1 MTASN
6 PVNQAHQSEVAE
18 AATRAAAVKAEARAL
33 GFDGVA
39 ITDASLPQSVQDGYL
54 AALDQGWHAGMDW
67 LAERIE
73 QRRHPQGLWP
83 EARSVVVV
91 AANYGPPPG
100 SAHDPMQCL
109 LQPDAANISLYAQ
122 NRDYHDLM
130 KKRLKA
136 LARWLQGRYG
146 GQLKV
151 FVDTAP
157 VLEKPLAAQAGLGWQ
172 GKHSNLV
179 SREFGSWLFLGE
191 LYTEL
196 ALQPDAPESD
206 HCGSCQRCI
215 TACPTQ
221 AIVAPYRLD
230 ARRCLAYLNN
240 EHKGP
245 VPLAYRK
252 AMGNRV
258 YGCDD
263 CLAVC
268 PWNKY
273 AKTSAEAAFH
283 VRPAL
288 DGARLDDFLAL
299 DDGAFRSL
307 FSKSPIKRIGRDRFL
322 RNVCIACGNS
332 GLARY
337 VPALTRLL
345 SDDGALVRGAA
356 VWALA
361 QLLPA
366 EEWQALRQ
374 ARLPGE
380 MDADVR
386 AEWTGNAAQPEPP

>member
-1 MTASN
+1 M
-6 PVNQAHQSEVAE
+6 PPKVADKGPSSRE
-18 AATRAAAVKAEARAL
+18 AAIKAEARAL
-33 GFDGVA
+33 GFDAAA
-39 ITDASLPQSVQDGYL
+39 ITDAGLPEAVQNGYL

-83 EARSVVVV
+83 EARSVIVL
-91 AANYGPPPG
+91 AANYGPP
-100 SAHDPMQCL
+100 SDDAHDPMQRL
-109 LQPDAANISLYAQ
+109 RQRDAANISLYAQ

-136 LARWLQGRYG
+136 LARWLQGTYG

-157 VLEKPLAAQAGLGWQ
+157 VLEKPLAAQAGIGWQ

-179 SREFGSWLFLGE
+179 SRDFGSWLFLGE
-191 LYTEL
+191 IYTEL
-196 ALQPDAPESD
+196 ALLPDAPERD

-240 EHKGP
+240 EHHGP
-245 VPLAYRK
+245 IPREFRA
-252 AMGNRV
+252 AMGNRI

-273 AKTSAEAAFH
+273 AKASQEAAFQ

-288 DGARLDDFLAL
+288 DGARLDDFLDL
-299 DDGAFRSL
+299 DDASFRAL
-307 FSKSPIKRIGRDRFL
+307 FSKSPIKRLGRDRFL
-322 RNVCIACGNS
+322 RNVCLACGNS
-332 GLARY
+332 ALARY
-337 VPALTRLL
+337 VPALTGLL
-345 SDDGALVRGAA
+345 DDAAPVVRGAA

-361 QLLPA
+361 QLLPLGD
-366 EEWQALRQ
+366 WQSLRDT
-374 ARLPGE
+374 RLPGE
-380 MDADVR
+380 TNPDVR
-386 AEWTGNAAQPEPP
+386 AEWAAEPS